1 MSTSSMSPG
10 FIDLTVEQRQ
20 QIEHETQRV
29 GQHIFSQL
37 RDVRPNFW
45 DRRWWDDRVMAWTM
59 EDERVKVE
67 LFRFVDALPM
77 LHSPDAVIGHLQDY
91 LDRVRDQ
98 LPPAIRT
105 ALGVARHT
113 PGVRSAVANVVQTG
127 ARDFARRFIAG
138 TNAQEVLAA
147 AERERAKRR
156 AFTLDI
162 LGEAVIT
169 DREAEQHTQAYIDLI
184 ASIAPTVNA
193 WPETPQLD
201 RDARGPLPRVNVSI
215 KLSALDAKFDPVD
228 PDGVLERV
236 GARLREILRAAQ
248 QHAAFINVDMESY
261 DKKNLTL
268 HVVCSVLSEPEF
280 RDRDDVGVV
289 LQCYLRDTV
298 HDVATLR
305 DFARSRGTP
314 LWVRLV
320 KGAYWDYETVHAMAS
335 GWPIPVYQKKVQS
348 DANFERL
355 TRFVLANHQHLRPA
369 IGSHNIRSLAHA
381 IATSRI
387 LQLDPLDFELQM
399 LYGMADAEK
408 QSIVDLGHRLRIY
421 MPFGE
426 LIPGMAYLVR
436 RLLENTSNDSFLRA
450 GFVERRSPRELLRD
464 PSATALLSDEP
475 QAPTLSP
482 SPRYS
487 GERAGVRGQTTNPP
501 SIAAMSTSATS
512 PLAATFRNQP
522 PIDFARPEN
531 RERMQEALDYVR
543 TQFDQHWPLVID
555 GEEVDT
561 PERLAS
567 HDPSQFER
575 LVGTTALATKE
586 HVASAAQAAHKA
598 LHGWWQL
605 GAEQRAAYLHRTA
618 DILEEKLF
626 ELAAWEVYECGK
638 TWREATGD
646 VDEAIDFLHYYAE
659 QAIGLERPQG
669 ADVPGEENRFE
680 YFPRGVVGV
689 IAPWNFPLAI
699 LTGMTAAALATGNT
713 VLMKPAEQSPI
724 MAAHLMAAFREAHL
738 PYGVVN
744 YLPGEGGTAGAG
756 VVEHPDVAMIVF
768 TGSRQVGLAINQ
780 KAAEVSTRSSQVKRV
795 VAEMGGKNAIII
807 DDDADLDEAV
817 LGVVRS
823 AFGFQ
828 GQKCSAC
835 SRVIV
840 LAGIYDQFLARLVEA
855 AKSCEV
861 GPAEVPGTDVGPV
874 IDSDALANIHKYIE
888 IGRTEGREVLNVDV
902 GELASQGYF
911 VGPHIFADVPPSCRI
926 AQEEVFGPV
935 LSVTRAADFDQAL
948 QIANGT
954 EYALTGGVF
963 SRSPINLERA
973 RREFLVGNLYLNR
986 SITGA
991 LVGRQPFGG
1000 FKMSGIG
1007 SKAGGPDYL
1016 LQFVLPRVI
1025 TENTL
1030 RRGFAPPAEV
1040 D

>member
-1 MSTSSMSPG
+1 
-10 FIDLTVEQRQ
+10 
-20 QIEHETQRV
+20 
-29 GQHIFSQL
+29 
-37 RDVRPNFW
+37 
-45 DRRWWDDRVMAWTM
+45 
-59 EDERVKVE
+59 
-67 LFRFVDALPM
+67 
-77 LHSPDAVIGHLQDY
+77 
-91 LDRVRDQ
+91 
-98 LPPAIRT
+98 
-105 ALGVARHT
+105 VARNT
-113 PGVRSAVANVVQTG
+113 PGVRSAVAQVVQTG

-138 TNAQEVLAA
+138 TDPREVLVA

-169 DREAEQHTQAYIDLI
+169 DREVEQHTQAYIDLI
-184 ASIAPTVNA
+184 ASTAPTVNA
-193 WPETPQLD
+193 WPEVPQLD
-201 RDARGPLPRVNVSI
+201 RDARGTLPRVNVSI
-215 KLSALDAKFDPVD
+215 KLSALDAKFDPID
-228 PDGVLERV
+228 PDGVLDRV
-236 GARLREILRAAQ
+236 GARLREILRVAR

-261 DKKNLTL
+261 DKKDLTL

-280 RDRDDVGVV
+280 RERDDVGVV
-289 LQCYLRDTV
+289 LQCYLRDSA
-298 HDVATLR
+298 HDAATLR

-320 KGAYWDYETVHAMAS
+320 KGAYWDYETVHAMAN

-348 DANFERL
+348 DANFERI
-355 TRFVLANHQHLRPA
+355 TRFVMANRDHLRPA

-381 IATSRI
+381 IATSRV

-450 GFVERRSPRELLRD
+450 GFVEKRSPRELLRD
-464 PSATALLSDEP
+464 PSATALLIEEP
-475 QAPTLSP
+475 QVPISP
-482 SPRYS
+482 SPRNS
-487 GERAGVRGQTTNPP
+487 GENVTMRGQNAPHDAPIVERGCFTLPPTPTN
-501 SIAAMSTSATS
+501 MSATS

-555 GEEVDT
+555 GEEVET
-561 PERLAS
+561 AERLAS
-567 HDPSQFER
+567 YDPSQFDR
-575 LVGTTALATKE
+575 LVGTTGIATQE
-586 HVASAAQAAHKA
+586 HVAMAVKAAGKA
-598 LHGWWQL
+598 MPAWWQL
-605 GAEQRAAYLHRTA
+605 GAEQRAVYLHSAA
-618 DILEEKLF
+618 DYLEERLF

-646 VDEAIDFLHYYAE
+646 VGEAIDFLHYYAE
-659 QAIGLERPQG
+659 QAILLERPQG

-699 LTGMTAAALATGNT
+699 VTGMTAAALATGNT
-713 VLMKPAEQSPI
+713 VVMKPAEQSPI
-724 MAAHLMAAFREAHL
+724 MAAHLMAAFQAAHL
-738 PYGVVN
+738 PYGVLN
-744 YLPGEGGTAGAG
+744 YLPGEGATAGAAL
-756 VVEHPDVAMIVF
+756 VEHPQVAMIVF
-768 TGSRQVGLAINQ
+768 TGSRQIGLAINQ
-780 KAAEVSTRSSQVKRV
+780 KAAEVSARSSQVKRV

-835 SRVIV
+835 SRVIA

-855 AKSCEV
+855 ARSCQV
-861 GPAEVPGTDVGPV
+861 GPAEDPSTDIGPV
-874 IDSDALANIHKYIE
+874 IDADALANIHRYIE
-888 IGRTEGREVLNVDV
+888 IGRTEGHEVLAIDV
-902 GELASQGYF
+902 GEMTSQGYF
-911 VGPHIFADVPPSCRI
+911 VGPHIFADVPPGCRI

-935 LSVTRAADFDQAL
+935 LSVTKARDFDHAL

-963 SRSPINLERA
+963 SRSPVNLERA

-1030 RRGFAPPAEV
+1030 RRGFAPPAEN
-1040 D
+1040 DQ